1 MGSGSSDFSS
11 RSPDWRSLT
20 TTGRVDLV
28 TTEQMDWLDDERAGR
43 HKTPSAAGALE
54 LSSPLP
60 PGRVLGELVEQ
71 VENGVYFIPDKL
83 LREKGVDEL
92 WSFTTA
98 LAQDFNRANPGTVV
112 AVERDVVRSG
122 TRMVVILGGDA

>member
-1 MGSGSSDFSS
+1 
-11 RSPDWRSLT
+11 
-20 TTGRVDLV
+20 
-28 TTEQMDWLDDERAGR
+28 MDWLDDERAGR
-43 HKTPSAAGALE
+43 HKPPPTAGALE

-60 PGRVLGELVEQ
+60 PGRVLGELIEQ
-71 VENGVYFIPDKL
+71 VERGVYFIPDKL

-98 LAQDFNRANPGTVV
+98 LAQEFNRANPGTVV